1 MTRRDEQEPKE
12 GVMDFDNRVFCW
24 VVMVVALL
32 IIAMLL
38 WPRPTLA
45 GYTCNDVNRAAAHA
59 GTSDLAGLERA
70 ARDYGI
76 KVTPALRRLARNC
89 LKGEARFAK
98 RKFR

>member
-1 MTRRDEQEPKE
+1 M
-12 GVMDFDNRVFCW
+12 MDFDNKVFCW
-24 VVMVVALL
+24 ITLVVAMV
-32 IIAMLL
+32 IIAAIL
-38 WPRPTLA
+38 WPTRAPA

-98 RKFR
+98 RTFRQ